1 MSRRRASIRLGR
13 GAFFLPKGDMDRIGF
28 RQLGI
33 AQFTKLNALTGEFV
47 GVMTSE
53 TPDEDREIMDFE
65 QSRPYFEDWS
75 DTAFKRSGGKSYGNL
90 REMHGLTAAGKLTRP
105 PVFDTKT
112 KKILVQGLIVDPI
125 AMRKANE
132 GVYVGLS
139 IGGRY
144 VDRYPD
150 PDNPGFT
157 RYVADPTELSLV
169 DSPNNPDATM
179 ELIGP
184 TGTTKFVKIGAPSLV
199 PAGALGELDYF
210 ERLMKAAGLA
220 IADRVAPALHKDT
233 KTKRVGGKDLPSS
246 AFAFVGAAD
255 RPETWK
261 YAIHDAIHVRNALA
275 RWGQESGIPAD
286 KKSAVYGRIKAAAK
300 RLGVDISSDTEKIVK
315 SLYEVGGLA
324 SALQNLEY
332 IRSCLSRE
340 QEYEQDGSPV
350 PGKLHDTMAALG
362 EVLKELVAEETDE
375 LLAMSAAADEE
386 T

>member
-1 MSRRRASIRLGR
+1 
-13 GAFFLPKGDMDRIGF
+13 MDRTGF

-33 AQFTKLNALTGEFV
+33 AQFTKLNAQTGEFV

-53 TPDEDREIMDFE
+53 TPDEDREIMDFD
-65 QSRPYFEDWS
+65 QSRPYFEEWS

-112 KKILVQGLIVDPI
+112 KKILVHGLIVDPI

-150 PDNPGFT
+150 PDHPGFT

-184 TGTTKFVKIGAPSLV
+184 TGTAKFVKIGAPTIV
-199 PAGALGELDYF
+199 TVGDFYGHEEPDYVD
-210 ERLMKAAGLA
+210 RLMKAAGLA
-220 IADRVAPALHKDT
+220 IADRVTPSLAKDK

-246 AFAFVGAAD
+246 AFAFVGD
-255 RPETWK
+255 SNRTETWK
-261 YAIHDAIHVRNALA
+261 YPIHDAAHVRNALA

-286 KKSAVYGRIKAAAK
+286 KKGAVYGRIKAAAK
-300 RLGVDISSDTEKIVK
+300 RFGVDVSSDTEKIIK
-315 SLYEVGGLA
+315 SLYEVGGVA

-340 QEYEQDGSPV
+340 EEYEQDGSPV
-350 PGKLHDTMAALG
+350 PGKLRDTMASLG

-386 T
+386 N

>member
-1 MSRRRASIRLGR
+1 M
-13 GAFFLPKGDMDRIGF
+13 F

-53 TPDEDREIMDFE
+53 APDQDREIMDFD

-75 DTAFKRSGGKSYGNL
+75 QTAFQRSGGKSYGNV
-90 REMHGLTAAGKLTRP
+90 REMHGLSAAGKLTRP
-105 PVFDTKT
+105 LVFDKATKR
-112 KKILVQGLIVDPI
+112 IYVHGLIVDPI

-144 VDRYPD
+144 VDRFPD
-150 PDNPGFT
+150 PDNASLT

-184 TGTTKFVKIGAPSLV
+184 TGASKFVKLGTAV
-199 PAGALGELDYF
+199 ALIPELDDTDR
-210 ERLMKAAGLA
+210 RLLKAAA
-220 IADRVAPALHKDT
+220 SQVADRVLPVGVT
-233 KTKRVGGKDLPSS
+233 KAGRTKRVGGKDLPSS
-246 AFAFVGAAD
+246 AFAFVGDAG

-261 YAIHDAIHVRNALA
+261 YAIHDARHVRNSLA
-275 RWGQESGIPAD
+275 RWGQESLPAD
-286 KKSAVYGRIKAAAK
+286 EKLAVYGRLKDAA
-300 RLGVDISSDTEKIVK
+300 RRFGVGVSADVEKLIK
-315 SLYEVGGLA
+315 SLYEVGGVA
-324 SALQNLEY
+324 QALQNLEY

-340 QEYEQDGSPV
+340 EEIEQDGSPV
-350 PGKLHDTMAALG
+350 PSRLRSTMQALG
-362 EVLKELVAEETDE
+362 EVLKDLVTEETDE
-375 LLAMSAAADEE
+375 LLAMSAAADEGD
-386 T
+386 